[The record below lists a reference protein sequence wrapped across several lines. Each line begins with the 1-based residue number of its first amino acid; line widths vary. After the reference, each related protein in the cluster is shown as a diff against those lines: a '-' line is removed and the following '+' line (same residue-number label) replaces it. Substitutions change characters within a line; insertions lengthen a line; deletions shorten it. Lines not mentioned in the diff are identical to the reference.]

1 MKSMKA
7 DKLKIINAIEKKLSR
22 NGIKIIAGGETITL
36 YFDQNLDFNEQK
48 QKISAKVTDLNKK
61 VSIIGEKLKN
71 KSFLQKAPK
80 NIVAGEKK
88 ALVEYKIELKK
99 LNSILNSIK
108 N

>member
-1 MKSMKA
+1 MSLFPA
-7 DKLKIINAIEKKLSR
+7 EIVSE
-22 NGIKIIAGGETITL
+22 
-36 YFDQNLDFNEQK
+36 
-48 QKISAKVTDLNKK
+48 KISAKVTDLNKK